1 MIENDALLYILSY
14 WIQGCLRGLRQRC
27 VPVVC
32 ELSRYGDSYLFSCG
46 EHPEMLTF
54 LLGWP

>member
-1 MIENDALLYILSY
+1 MIENDALLCILLY
-14 WIQGCLRGLRQRC
+14 WTQGYLRGFRQHC

-46 EHPEMLTF
+46 EHPEMPAF